1 MEEILEKIEDLKK
14 QQEQLVFQDFQ
25 EETAWVIGSRI
36 REQAVEKNYPVT
48 ISITLGRRRLF
59 YCSMPGTAPIND
71 DWIRRKENTVYKFHK
86 SSYEMSLY
94 MQLKQDEIGRRYGL
108 DCAEYAAAGGAVPL
122 ILKNSGVVGAVT
134 VSGLAE
140 NEDHDLVVG
149 VIKDYLSARA
159 VLKPDK

>member
-1 MEEILEKIEDLKK
+1 MEEILKKIEELKK

-25 EETAWVIGSRI
+25 EETAWIIGSRI
-36 REQAVEKNYPVT
+36 RKRAAEESYPVS

-108 DCAEYAAAGGAVPL
+108 DSAEYTAAGGSVPL
-122 ILKNSGVVGAVT
+122 ILRNSGVVGTIT

-140 NEDHDLVVG
+140 NEDHELVVG
-149 VIKDYLSARA
+149 VIKDYLSARQSGN
-159 VLKPDK
+159 L

>member
-1 MEEILEKIEDLKK
+1 MEEILKKIEEIKK

-25 EETAWVIGSRI
+25 EETAWIIGSGI
-36 REQAVEKNYPVT
+36 RERAVEKNYPVS
-48 ISITLGRRRLF
+48 ICITLNRRRLF

-108 DCAEYAAAGGAVPL
+108 DCSEYTAAGGAVPL
-122 ILKNSGVVGAVT
+122 ILKNSGVVGAIT
-134 VSGLAE
+134 VSGLTE
-140 NEDHDLVVG
+140 GEDHELVAE
-149 VIKDYLSARA
+149 VIKDYLLALSMER
-159 VLKPDK
+159 L